1 MQFSAIEWTRKK
13 MRLIEDRR
21 KNEYKNNN
29 FHVFI
34 RITQT
39 IYIVSTGKEEK
50 LNWKEMSGKSEDSE
64 RNFFSSSFLKIR
76 WNQMRFNADD
86 LLANI

>member
-1 MQFSAIEWTRKK
+1 MAKKCNSAPYNEREKK

-50 LNWKEMSGKSEDSE
+50 LN
-64 RNFFSSSFLKIR
+64 
-76 WNQMRFNADD
+76 
-86 LLANI
+86 